1 MIRKRSGWNIV
12 LAGFWNRMIFTPEWV
27 IPRLFPEPQLETLV
41 ALLPVLPLIYRVDQV
56 ALEVTMTRLAF
67 RPRKPGDDASLLRA
81 EKMARTVLQALPETP
96 VQAVGVNFSFKDKNP
111 APPLVSMFNDT
122 DDAELAAQ
130 DWSIGER
137 KITRKLTRGGQMLNL
152 TMTYTAGVVQFDF
165 NFHSAATTGAEALAA
180 VAEGKVLA
188 HRDAAL
194 KLLGEAYHL
203 ESLDG
208 DEDEGDD

>member
-81 EKMARTVLQALPETP
+81 EK
-96 VQAVGVNFSFKDKNP
+96 AVGVNFSFKDKTP

-137 KITRKLTRGGQMLNL
+137 KVTRKLTRGGQTLSL

-165 NFHSAATTGAEALAA
+165 NFHSPATTAAEALAA
-180 VAEGKVLA
+180 VAEGKVLT

-203 ESLDG
+203 EPPDG